1 MSNQL
6 SVTVGVPVLFD
17 GSSTTF
23 SFDLAKHPY
32 AITSGAPNG
41 ISSEQLGQVV
51 NYFTQDQID
60 RLAFGLPASVK
71 PTGIV
76 TSGSLNGISF
86 TASLSGTVV
95 SVTFSSAPPA
105 GGAELELF
113 ILF

>member
-1 MSNQL
+1 MANQL

-23 SFDLAKHPY
+23 SFDLAKDPY

-41 ISSEQLGQVV
+41 NTEQLGQVV
-51 NYFTQDQID
+51 NYFTQE
-60 RLAFGLPASVK
+60 RLATK
-71 PTGIV
+71 PSGIV
-76 TSGSLNGISF
+76 ASGSLGGVNF

-95 SVTFSSAPPA
+95 TVTFASAPPA